1 MTINVRLSGE
11 LAQKVGVARLTI
23 TVSDG
28 STVADLRELLQAQ
41 HPAAAPQLA
50 LAVPV
55 IAGQHV
61 NWTVSLSSDQEV
73 AFLLPIAGGSR

>member
-1 MTINVRLSGE
+1 MTVHVRLSGE
-11 LAQKVGVARLTI
+11 LAQKVGLARLTI
-23 TVSDG
+23 SVSDG
-28 STVADLRELLQAQ
+28 STVADLREQLQAQ
-41 HPAAAPQLA
+41 HPAATPQLA

-61 NWTVSLSSDQEV
+61 GWTAHLSADQEV

>member
-1 MTINVRLSGE
+1 MTVQVRLSGE
-11 LAQKVGVARLTI
+11 LAQKVGLARLNVTL
-23 TVSDG
+23 SSG
-28 STVADLRELLQAQ
+28 STVADLREQLRAE

-50 LAVPV
+50 LVVPV

-61 NWTVSLSSDQEV
+61 GWTAPLSSGQEV

>member
-1 MTINVRLSGE
+1 MTVHVRLGGG
-11 LAQKVGVARLTI
+11 LAQQVGLARLTV

-28 STVADLRELLQAQ
+28 STVADLRAQLQAQ
-41 HPAAAPQLA
+41 HPTAAPQLA

-61 NWTVSLSSDQEV
+61 NWTVPLSSEQEV

>member
-1 MTINVRLSGE
+1 MTVHVRLSGE
-11 LAQKVGVARLTI
+11 LAQKVGLARLTI
-23 TVSDG
+23 TLSDG
-28 STVADLRELLQAQ
+28 STVADLREQLQAQ

-61 NWTVSLSSDQEV
+61 DWTKPLPSDQEV
-73 AFLLPIAGGSR
+73 AFLLPIAGGSC

>member
-1 MTINVRLSGE
+1 MTVHVRLSGE
-11 LAQKVGVARLTI
+11 LAQKVGLARLTI

-28 STVADLRELLQAQ
+28 STVADLREQLQAQ

-61 NWTVSLSSDQEV
+61 NWTVPLSSEQEV

>member
-1 MTINVRLSGE
+1 MTVHVRLSGG
-11 LAQKVGVARLTI
+11 LAQKMGLARLTI
-23 TVSDG
+23 TLSDG
-28 STVADLRELLQAQ
+28 STVADLRERLQAQ

-61 NWTVSLSSDQEV
+61 DWTVPLSSDQEV
-73 AFLLPIAGGSR
+73 AFLLPIAGGSC

>member
-1 MTINVRLSGE
+1 MTVNVRLSGG

-28 STVADLRELLQAQ
+28 STVADLREQLHAQ
-41 HPAAAPQLA
+41 YPAAASQLV

-61 NWTVSLSSDQEV
+61 DWTVPLSSDQEV
-73 AFLLPIAGGSR
+73 AFLLPIAGGNR

>member
-1 MTINVRLSGE
+1 MTVQVRLSAG
-11 LAQKVGVARLTI
+11 LAQKVGLARLTV
-23 TVSDG
+23 TLSNG
-28 STVADLRELLQAQ
+28 STVADLREQLRAQ

-61 NWTVSLSSDQEV
+61 DWEVPLSSDQEV

>member
-1 MTINVRLSGE
+1 MTVHVRLSGE
-11 LAQKVGVARLTI
+11 LAQKVGLARLAI

-28 STVADLRELLQAQ
+28 STVADLREQLRAQ

-55 IAGQHV
+55 IAGQAV
-61 NWTVSLSSDQEV
+61 NWTATLASDQEV

>member
-1 MTINVRLSGE
+1 MTVQVRLSGE
-11 LAQKVGVARLTI
+11 LAQIVGLARLKVTL
-23 TVSDG
+23 SNG
-28 STVADLRELLQAQ
+28 STVADLREQLRAE

-61 NWTVSLSSDQEV
+61 GWTAPLSSGQEV

>member
-1 MTINVRLSGE
+1 MRVHVRLSAG
-11 LAQKVGVARLTI
+11 LAQEVGLARLTV
-23 TVSDG
+23 TLSDG
-28 STVADLRELLQAQ
+28 ATVADLREQLRAQ

-55 IAGQHV
+55 IAGQAV
-61 NWTVSLSSDQEV
+61 DWTAPLASDQEV

>member
-1 MTINVRLSGE
+1 MTVHVRLSGE
-11 LAQKVGVARLTI
+11 LAQKVGVARLIVTL
-23 TVSDG
+23 SDG
-28 STVADLRELLQAQ
+28 STVADLREQLQAQ
-41 HPAAAPQLA
+41 HPAAASQLA

-61 NWTVSLSSDQEV
+61 SWTVPLSSDQEV